1 MSDWYDACRA
11 CFGQEKFL
19 IAKKLF
25 KNHFKGRPLKYDG
38 KLRRCCISFSWN
50 ASNALHPASR
60 TMNHSNALS
69 RCSDNIKFP
78 IDF

>member
-38 KLRRCCISFSWN
+38 KRILN
-50 ASNALHPASR
+50 
-60 TMNHSNALS
+60 
-69 RCSDNIKFP
+69 K
-78 IDF
+78 